1 VWARAEA
8 FPAKPSDLGDY
19 GFIDSKGN
27 AHSAKSEEEL
37 ARKIERAS
45 SAIDL
50 VWTVESDVLV
60 VPEQLSCLQRPLRA
74 RFEKQARK
82 DLSDG
87 KRMSAVFG
95 FILLWTLYAAWQNS
109 GGQFSALYTHQ
120 LSGLA
125 SLLLLFFGILPLS
138 DGLKMKRRLARE
150 RETDLTSEIPEAQFE
165 AWLDRQKIP
174 ATYFLIGCILICSCV
189 QVYFDRSVTSF
200 DGSILQAGLLKQLA
214 LSYPNLVDGGAWWR
228 MLTAPMLHGNVI
240 HLTMN
245 LAGLLYLGRRT
256 EALARWPHM
265 LVVFMGAAWVGGLAS
280 FYWIPDKIAVGA
292 SGGLMGLLGFMLVF
306 EYLHSQIVPKP
317 ARSRLLIGV
326 VMLVV
331 IGLLGMSFIDNAAHA
346 GGLLAG
352 VVYAVVV
359 FPASSSIHRPET
371 MIRDCFAGVAA
382 GVLILFA
389 TCMVCMKV
397 LS

>member
-1 VWARAEA
+1 
-8 FPAKPSDLGDY
+8 
-19 GFIDSKGN
+19 
-27 AHSAKSEEEL
+27 
-37 ARKIERAS
+37 
-45 SAIDL
+45 
-50 VWTVESDVLV
+50 
-60 VPEQLSCLQRPLRA
+60 
-74 RFEKQARK
+74 
-82 DLSDG
+82 
-87 KRMSAVFG
+87 
-95 FILLWTLYAAWQNS
+95 
-109 GGQFSALYTHQ
+109 
-120 LSGLA
+120 
-125 SLLLLFFGILPLS
+125 
-138 DGLKMKRRLARE
+138 
-150 RETDLTSEIPEAQFE
+150 
-165 AWLDRQKIP
+165 
-174 ATYFLIGCILICSCV
+174 
-189 QVYFDRSVTSF
+189 
-200 DGSILQAGLLKQLA
+200 
-214 LSYPNLVDGGAWWR
+214 
-228 MLTAPMLHGNVI
+228 
-240 HLTMN
+240 
-245 LAGLLYLGRRT
+245 
-256 EALARWPHM
+256 M

-317 ARSRLLIGV
+317 ARSRLLIWV